1 MVWFREDVT
10 IVEDNRTRI
19 SVNEDGRNQYSVIL
33 ELNDVVET
41 DAGLYKVKAK
51 NKYGEVSASIN
62 LNFSRKYFYFFSIWC
77 YCYSHLILWKL
88 PYIHTSILQMCFDIR
103 RSRHIWSMEFTTL
116 RSTQRENSKVS
127 KYPSSSNYFAIFD
140 PPADVRLSDVFHA
153 LENFSELKFQS
164 CEMHWQLAR
173 ITEYENSAKIQH
185 TADIHWT
192 KICLNIFD
200 R

>member
-62 LNFSRKYFYFFSIWC
+62 LNFSRKYTFTLSLSFEIFWFVNLVLLLFEFASVEDQSTFEVWN
-77 YCYSHLILWKL
+77 SRLWGA
-88 PYIHTSILQMCFDIR
+88 
-103 RSRHIWSMEFTTL
+103 L
-116 RSTQRENSKVS
+116 RE
-127 KYPSSSNYFAIFD
+127 
-140 PPADVRLSDVFHA
+140 
-153 LENFSELKFQS
+153 
-164 CEMHWQLAR
+164 
-173 ITEYENSAKIQH
+173 
-185 TADIHWT
+185 
-192 KICLNIFD
+192 
-200 R
+200 

>member
-62 LNFSRKYFYFFSIWC
+62 LNFSRKYTFTLVWDF
-77 YCYSHLILWKL
+77 LI
-88 PYIHTSILQMCFDIR
+88 
-103 RSRHIWSMEFTTL
+103 
-116 RSTQRENSKVS
+116 
-127 KYPSSSNYFAIFD
+127 
-140 PPADVRLSDVFHA
+140 
-153 LENFSELKFQS
+153 
-164 CEMHWQLAR
+164 
-173 ITEYENSAKIQH
+173 
-185 TADIHWT
+185 
-192 KICLNIFD
+192 
-200 R
+200 